1 MKLDGYGILA
11 SKKRFSESKDGILEA
26 FKSGVGKLDIAFYGG
41 DRGEAVFKAH
51 EPKWDEHK
59 VDRGQIAEKEG
70 RKEGGRLL
78 ARMARR
84 RGKY

>member
-1 MKLDGYGILA
+1 M
-11 SKKRFSESKDGILEA
+11 
-26 FKSGVGKLDIAFYGG
+26 DIAFYEG
-41 DRGEAVFKAH
+41 DRGETVFKAH
-51 EPKWDEHK
+51 GPKWDEHK